1 MTDNKKQESDI
12 DSTVDSTP
20 VTPDPSTI
28 ESNEALSSNSAH
40 EQAKVKKPF
49 KPRVTNSS
57 TATSKS
63 LLALSFIMSAT
74 AISASIWLYQQT
86 SQQTFQQD
94 ISQIAQQQNVLA
106 SELKRQSLNQS
117 QISSMG
123 EQVTKLE
130 LAGQSQQAEFLS
142 TKKIQDEQ
150 LQSLD
155 AKLNRLS
162 KTTKEDWKLAEADYL
177 IRLANQRLLLESDN
191 KSAVTLL
198 SNADTILNELKDP
211 IVFDTRKALAK
222 DIQAL
227 QAINEFDLEGA
238 YLKISALYES
248 VASLPQRE
256 PSKEWQSS
264 ANAGSQSTAT
274 QTDTIKSTLS
284 SFWQAIQSLVVIN
297 YHNKPIKTLLPPA
310 QYQELIAGLQLQLDV
325 AQVALIKG
333 ESTIYQTAL
342 ARIAN
347 AITEHFDTNAESTVS
362 FLSSLTAMQQI
373 NPSPE
378 LPQPR
383 GSLVAMKSLMAA
395 WIERDDLVIEP
406 SIEPTVDATSTTAS
420 TSSEPNTSSEST
432 IDNTPVAEVE
442 TTNKADSSNEPTIE
456 EALKEAPATEEQL
469 TESPENIEAPVGT
482 TTTGSTGGNL

>member
-1 MTDNKKQESDI
+1 MTDKKKQDSDTS
-12 DSTVDSTP
+12 STVDSAP
-20 VTPDPSTI
+20 VTPDTLTTDTLTT
-28 ESNEALSSNSAH
+28 ESNDVPSSNSEP

-49 KPRVTNSS
+49 KPRSS
-57 TATSKS
+57 SSSSKASKS
-63 LLALSFIMSAT
+63 LLAISFVMSAT
-74 AISASIWLYQQT
+74 AIAISFWLHQQIGK
-86 SQQTFQQD
+86 QTFQQD
-94 ISQIAQQQNVLA
+94 IAQIAQQQNTLTTQ
-106 SELKRQSLNQS
+106 LKRQSLNQS
-117 QISSMG
+117 QISSIS
-123 EQVTKLE
+123 EKIVELE
-130 LAGQSQQAEFLS
+130 SADQYQQAELL
-142 TKKIQDEQ
+142 KVQKARNEQ
-150 LQSLD
+150 LQSID

-191 KSAVTLL
+191 KSAATLL

-227 QAINEFDLEGA
+227 QAVNEFDLEGA

-264 ANAGSQSTAT
+264 VNTDSTNKTT

-284 SFWQAIQSLVVIN
+284 GFWQAIQSLVVIN

-333 ESTIYQTAL
+333 ESTIYQAAL
-342 ARIAN
+342 ARVAN
-347 AITEHFDTNAESTVS
+347 AITEHFDTDAESTIS
-362 FLSSLTAMQQI
+362 FLSSLTAMQQL

-383 GSLVAMKSLMAA
+383 ASLVAMKSLMAA
-395 WIERDDLVIEP
+395 WIDRDELVASPNTELVSVETFTDSEEAVPPTDASSTETSANTKP
-406 SIEPTVDATSTTAS
+406 SVDAITTK
-420 TSSEPNTSSEST
+420 N
-432 IDNTPVAEVE
+432 E
-442 TTNKADSSNEPTIE
+442 TTENET
-456 EALKEAPATEEQL
+456 TE
-469 TESPENIEAPVGT
+469 TKI
-482 TTTGSTGGNL
+482 TGGNL